1 MKYLLILLLSTN
13 FLIAQNKEVKKFEI
27 QHKGRALGV
36 VTATKEILAN
46 GIVKYTTK
54 ANITKSVLTIKKL
67 DYNLVVE
74 MKDDILFN
82 SDYKLHVNGKLKRSS
97 TLKTENGK
105 LVRTAEGKKLDPMT
119 DQIKFVSS
127 MFLFQSPKGTE
138 KTFSE
143 SKQKYR
149 TIYPHKS
156 NSEKFGL
163 GKSFSKLDT
172 EYTYQGNELV
182 HVYIDEF
189 VDFTMVPM
197 K

>member
-1 MKYLLILLLSTN
+1 MRYLLILLLSVN
-13 FLIAQNKEVKKFEI
+13 FVFAQSKEVRKFGI
-27 QHKGRALGV
+27 QHKGKALGII
-36 VTATKEILAN
+36 TATKEKLSN
-46 GIVKYTTK
+46 GNIVYTTK
-54 ANITKSVLTIKKL
+54 ANINKTVLNIKKL

-74 MKDDILFN
+74 MQNDVLFK
-82 SDYKLHVNGKLKRSS
+82 SDYTLHVNGKLKHSS

-119 DQIKFVSS
+119 DEIKFVSS
-127 MFLFQSPKGTE
+127 MFLFQSPNGYE

-149 TIYPHKS
+149 TIYANQSDSK
-156 NSEKFGL
+156 KFGL
-163 GKSFSKLDT
+163 GKSSKKIDT
-172 EYTYQGNELV
+172 EYTYEENDLV
-182 HVYIDEF
+182 NVYIDDF